1 MGLAQSLPCL
11 LEILHMLL
19 PSMQT
24 GFPLDLLPEIER
36 VSEWNVWAEGQLFH
50 VYHQDLPSQEGLGQT
65 PW

>member
-1 MGLAQSLPCL
+1 
-11 LEILHMLL
+11 MLL